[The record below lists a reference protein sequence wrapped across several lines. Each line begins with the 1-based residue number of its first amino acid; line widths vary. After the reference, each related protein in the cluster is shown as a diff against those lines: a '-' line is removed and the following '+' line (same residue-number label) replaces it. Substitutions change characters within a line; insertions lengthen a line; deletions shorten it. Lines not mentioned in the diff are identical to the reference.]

1 MPNADAQE
9 ATALRS
15 LLVRYIR
22 HVQVC
27 EGVDYIDSGCHYDDA
42 TFTDAEWRLLES
54 LAKEAR
60 QSDRP
65 EPKETK

>member
-9 ATALRS
+9 AAALRS

-27 EGVDYIDSGCHYDDA
+27 EGVDYIDSCRHFDDA
-42 TFTDAEWRLLES
+42 SFTESEWSLLES

-60 QSDRP
+60 QPDRP
-65 EPKETK
+65 DPKETK

>member
-9 ATALRS
+9 ATAMRS

-42 TFTDAEWRLLES
+42 AFTDAEWRLLEALS
-54 LAKEAR
+54 KEAR
-60 QSDRP
+60 KAGHT